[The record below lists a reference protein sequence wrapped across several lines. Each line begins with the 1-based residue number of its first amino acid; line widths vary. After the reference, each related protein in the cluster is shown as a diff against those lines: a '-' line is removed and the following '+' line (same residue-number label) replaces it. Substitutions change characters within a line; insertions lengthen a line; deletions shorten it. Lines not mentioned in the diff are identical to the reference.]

1 MSVIERRFPDI
12 PLKTELKV
20 EDILHKEECEEIRI
34 VLLGRTGTG
43 KSASG
48 NTILGENVFKS
59 SSSGSSITK
68 KCSEESSVRF
78 GYNFVIVD
86 TPGIFDTENTNEQSQ
101 EEIFKC
107 MALTSPGPHAFI
119 LVLNVTRFTEEEQKS
134 LEHFE
139 KYFGENIY
147 KYVIVLFT
155 RKDDLDDDNLTIDKH
170 IESSPEKLKN
180 LIKRCGNRKIAF
192 NNRLKGEQQNAQ
204 VKELLAQILEN
215 VKKNKGKHYTNDMY
229 IAAEKMLKKKEEELK
244 QKLKEEHE
252 KQLREIKEKIVK
264 EFKQKF
270 ANLNRELEKSK
281 RVLTTLMHEKENQN
295 LIIEEMKTQLENEC
309 EETKCL
315 REEIGSLT
323 LTLHSMELS
332 NREQLLQM
340 ENDYEAKLELCL
352 RENTRKNIKEDNFF
366 GRFLKWVLSLFNFF

>member
-1 MSVIERRFPDI
+1 MQLSV
-12 PLKTELKV
+12 LV
-20 EDILHKEECEEIRI
+20 EDILQKEECEEIRI
-34 VLLGRTGTG
+34 VLLGKTGTG

-48 NTILGENVFKS
+48 NTILGRNVFKS
-59 SSSGSSITK
+59 SVSASSITK
-68 KCSEESSVRF
+68 NCSEESSVRF

-86 TPGIFDTENTNEQSQ
+86 TPGIFDTVNTNEQSQ

-107 MALTSPGPHAFI
+107 MGLTSPGPHAFI
-119 LVLNVTRFTEEEQKS
+119 LVLSVTRFTEEEQNS

-155 RKDDLDDDNLTIDKH
+155 RKDDLDDDNMTIDQH
-170 IESSPEKLKN
+170 IKSSPANLQN

-204 VKELLAQILEN
+204 VKDLLAQILEN

-229 IAAEKMLKKKEEELK
+229 IAAEKMLKMKEEKLK

-252 KQLREIKEKIVK
+252 KQLREMKEEIFK
-264 EFKQKF
+264 EFEQKF
-270 ANLNRELEKSK
+270 ANLKWELKKSK
-281 RVLTTLMHEKENQN
+281 RLLATFMQERENQN
-295 LIIEEMKTQLENEC
+295 LRIEEMKTQLENEC

-315 REEIGSLT
+315 REKIDTLT
-323 LTLHSMELS
+323 LTLQSMESL
-332 NREQLLQM
+332 NRTQLQEM
-340 ENDYEAKLELCL
+340 ETHYEAKLEMCL

-366 GRFLKWVLSLFNFF
+366 VRFLKWILSLFNFI

>member
-1 MSVIERRFPDI
+1 MSCIERRCPDI

-20 EDILHKEECEEIRI
+20 EDILHKEKCEEIRI
-34 VLLGRTGTG
+34 VLLGKTGTG

-48 NTILGENVFKS
+48 NTILGRNGFKS
-59 SSSGSSITK
+59 SVSGSSITK
-68 KCSEESSVRF
+68 NCSEESSVRF

-86 TPGIFDTENTNEQSQ
+86 TPGIFDTVNTNEQSQ
-101 EEIFKC
+101 KEIFKC

-119 LVLNVTRFTEEEQKS
+119 LVLGVTRFTEEEQKS

-147 KYVIVLFT
+147 EYVIVLFT
-155 RKDDLDDDNLTIDKH
+155 HKDDLDYEKQTIDQH
-170 IESSPEKLKN
+170 IKSSPENLKN

-215 VKKNKGKHYTNDMY
+215 VEKNKGKHYTNDMY
-229 IAAEKMLKKKEEELK
+229 IAAEKMLKMKEEELK

-252 KQLREIKEKIVK
+252 KQLQKMKEEIVK

-270 ANLNRELEKSK
+270 ANLKGELEKSK
-281 RVLTTLMHEKENQN
+281 RLLTTLMQKIESQN
-295 LIIEEMKTQLENEC
+295 LLIEKMNTQC
-309 EETKCL
+309 EETKRL
-315 REEIGSLT
+315 REEMRSLT
-323 LTLHSMELS
+323 LTMHSMELLH
-332 NREQLLQM
+332 RKQLQEM
-340 ENDYEAKLELCL
+340 ETHYKAKLELCL
-352 RENTRKNIKEDNFF
+352 RENTRKNIKEDSFF
-366 GRFLKWVLSLFNFF
+366 VRFHRWLLSWFSPR